1 MKRKI
6 NELPDI
12 DTSKFE
18 IDENGNVLRGGRMI
32 DKELVKKAVEYRI
45 KLVPYTELGYPDVEI
60 PVYSALQISEAYIA
74 GAKELQKEN
83 EQLKQEKAEYI
94 KMLKDWEK
102 LVCVNLSEGC
112 CPSCEVCLFGE
123 LKEKTEGIERAE

>member
-1 MKRKI
+1 MKGDKFEPIMFAVAESELHRFRKI
-6 NELPDI
+6 E
-12 DTSKFE
+12 T
-18 IDENGNVLRGGRMI
+18 ENTLLKV
-32 DKELVKKAVEYRI
+32 
-45 KLVPYTELGYPDVEI
+45 
-60 PVYSALQISEAYIA
+60 QIE
-74 GAKELQKEN
+74 GLEKEN

-123 LKEKTEGIERAE
+123 LKEKTEGIERAKNESRI

>member
-1 MKRKI
+1 M
-6 NELPDI
+6 
-12 DTSKFE
+12 T
-18 IDENGNVLRGGRMI
+18 
-32 DKELVKKAVEYRI
+32 DKELEIKAKEYAN
-45 KLVPYTELGYPDVEI
+45 KTEFTEYDNPSLAESLD
-60 PVYSALQISEAYIA
+60 ISEEIKQAYID
-74 GAKELQKEN
+74 GGKELQEEN

-123 LKEKTEGIERAE
+123 LKEKTESIKRAE